1 MVFQYLRISG
11 ECHNSFA
18 VSATMSVCSEDWMME
33 LMCFGCHELSQFF
46 CPPVPSS
53 STRRGLSLEISLP
66 AALFEGGRGF
76 SASASSNEA
85 ENSILRTIIPRGIL
99 PINRSY
105 LSHHMT
111 IK

>member
-46 CPPVPSS
+46 CPPVPHHQQDGGYLWKSLFQQPSS
-53 STRRGLSLEISLP
+53 KEEGDFLHPHRQTKQKTQSYELLSPEESCLSTDLIFL
-66 AALFEGGRGF
+66 
-76 SASASSNEA
+76 
-85 ENSILRTIIPRGIL
+85 T
-99 PINRSY
+99 
-105 LSHHMT
+105 T
-111 IK
+111 